1 MSARGK
7 ARAKAG
13 VIARME
19 RKIQNL
25 EVKCG
30 SLAAENRKLKK
41 ELEKRKEKRTEKELW
56 EESAAWRIKKIA
68 EALDELAGATPYAKG
83 QWQEVFGEVVADE
96 DRPD

>member
-1 MSARGK
+1 MRKMGK
-7 ARAKAG
+7 SRAKAG
-13 VIARME
+13 IIAGLE
-19 RKIQNL
+19 RKIFDLQM
-25 EVKCG
+25 KCS
-30 SLAAENRKLKK
+30 SLAGENHRLKK